1 MQVVRLPVLVQP
13 LLQEQVL
20 VQELVQPQV
29 LEQTLLLLHLG
40 STA

>member
-1 MQVVRLPVLVQP
+1 MQVETEELVVQLQ
-13 LLQEQVL
+13 LLVQVL
-20 VQELVQPQV
+20 VQAPELLQV

>member
-1 MQVVRLPVLVQP
+1 VVRLPVLVQP

-40 STA
+40 SIA